1 MYKANYHTHMRFCNH
16 AVGDVKDYVE
26 AAIKYGLI
34 ELGMTDHG
42 PIPSYFMNEEDY
54 KRTISYE
61 NMKEEEVSLYL
72 KQIEDCQKIYGNKIK
87 ILSGFEVE
95 FLEKQKSFYENL
107 RKKVDYLNLGIHFY
121 EYNGKLYDTY
131 NEVTYD
137 SFDGYLE
144 TVKKALNTNIF
155 NTLVHP
161 DLFMYRYK
169 DINGNWNFD
178 EKCEYVTRE
187 IIKECIKHDVYVEIN
202 ANGLRKAADIYDRST
217 WKYPYVRFWEIAKE
231 YKDLKILI
239 GADAHEP
246 FRLFNENVREVIK
259 FSEELGLNI
268 KEKMEIKH

>member
-16 AVGDVKDYVE
+16 AVGDVKDYVLK
-26 AAIKYGLI
+26 AIEYGLE

-42 PIPSYFMNEEDY
+42 PILKSFMSEDDY
-54 KRTISYE
+54 NKTVSYE
-61 NMKEEEVSLYL
+61 NMKLEEVPLYL
-72 KQIEDCQKIYGNKIK
+72 AQIEECKKLYGDKIS

-95 FLEKQKSFYENL
+95 YLEKQKTFYEDL

-131 NEVTYD
+131 HEVSYD
-137 SFDGYLE
+137 SLDGYLE
-144 TVKKALNTNIF
+144 TIKKALDTNLF

-161 DLFMYRYK
+161 DLFMYRYIDK
-169 DINGNWNFD
+169 NGNWTFD

-187 IIKECIKHDVYVEIN
+187 ILKECIKHDVYVEIN
-202 ANGLRKAADIYDRST
+202 ANGLKKAKDIYDRTT
-217 WKYPYVRFWEIAKE
+217 WKYPYVKFWEIAKE

-246 FRLFNENVREVIK
+246 FRLYNENVKEVIK
-259 FSEELGLNI
+259 FSEELGLKI
-268 KEKMEIKH
+268 EEKMVIKH